1 MMRAKLVATTAIVT
15 LLPAVGYAQ
24 SSAAS
29 RDSGIDE
36 IVVTAQRYAERLEN
50 VPMSITAID
59 PAKLAKS
66 GVVNFDN
73 LDKIAVGTM
82 ISRSGVFT
90 QPQIRGISTRVLGPG
105 QENNVAVYVDG
116 IFDPASIGLG
126 GDLLAVSDIQVLKGP
141 QGTLYGRN
149 ATGGAILVNTLDPS
163 DHFEGKISATYG
175 RYNDRGGQVYVS
187 VPLSPKVAFNV
198 AGNYHEN
205 DGYIHDLTGVYPIPH
220 NGIGRDVARTK
231 NWEARLKVKAE
242 LSDNFTAL
250 IGYSHRRMEDSTALA
265 FNYSSFA
272 VFPQDT
278 TARDTVSV
286 SVPPYFDTDVDRVWG
301 KLELDTGI
309 GKLTSLTAYTNLDIE
324 GDTDYDGN
332 KVDLIRSGIRQ
343 PTNAF
348 QQSVFYNIT
357 AIERLN
363 LTVGGEY
370 YHNYGAFDPVHN
382 NAFGSSSGSVNK
394 LRTNAYAAYLDGTY
408 EIADRWFLTAGVRWA
423 QEKRSYTSF
432 FATGFTGQFQYTGIG
447 ASLLPSSPLEK
458 TFSRI
463 TTRATVRYQ
472 ITPDSN
478 VYASFSQGF
487 KSGTFNTL
495 TQGPVASLPPN
506 RPETIDAWEVG
517 FKTKQNNIRF
527 DAAAFYYDYKDL
539 QVNRYNVV
547 AGSVVT
553 LLENAAKARNYGAE
567 ATLTWS
573 ATDRLNIQMGGAWT
587 HARYVSYPFAAANIP
602 QGGVIVS
609 AQQDFGGLQLERA
622 PDWTFNA
629 SADYTFPFANGS
641 ALTLAANFYYS
652 SSYAP
657 VSDSFDPATGKGLY
671 RQGSYTL
678 TNGSVTWTDAENK
691 YAVTGYVNNIFNT
704 RYLIY
709 INAGDL
715 GVSQVFSQPTTYGV
729 RLSYNF

>member
-1 MMRAKLVATTAIVT
+1 MTRAQLIATTAIVT
-15 LLPAVGYAQ
+15 LLPITAFAQ
-24 SSAAS
+24 GPVA
-29 RDSGIDE
+29 RDGGIDE

-50 VPMSITAID
+50 VPMSVIAID
-59 PAKLAKS
+59 PAKLERA
-66 GVVNFDN
+66 GIVDFDN
-73 LDKIAVGTM
+73 IDKISVGTM
-82 ISRSGVFT
+82 ISRTGVFT
-90 QPQIRGISTRVLGPG
+90 QPQIRGISTRVIGPG

-116 IFDPASIGLG
+116 IFDPANIGLG

-163 DHFEGKISATYG
+163 DKFEGKISASYG

-187 VPLSPKVAFNV
+187 VPVSSKVAFNV
-198 AGNYHEN
+198 AGSYREN
-205 DGYIHDLTGVYPIPH
+205 DGYIKDITGVYPVPH
-220 NGIGRDVARTK
+220 NGIGRNVVPTR
-231 NWEARLKVKAE
+231 NWEARVKVKAE

-250 IGYSHRRMEDSTALA
+250 LGYSHRRMEDSTALA
-265 FNYSSFA
+265 FNYHAFA

-278 TARDTVSV
+278 TQRDRVSV

-309 GKLTSLTAYTNLDIE
+309 GKLTSLTSYVNLKIE

-363 LTVGGEY
+363 LTIGGEF

-382 NAFGSSSGSVNK
+382 NAFGGSFGNVNK
-394 LRTNAYAAYLDGTY
+394 LRTDAYAAYVDGTY
-408 EIADRWFLTAGVRWA
+408 EVVDRLFVTAGVRWA
-423 QEKRSYTSF
+423 QEKRSYTAN
-432 FATGFTGQFQYTGIG
+432 FATGFNGQFQYTGIG
-447 ASLLPSSPLEK
+447 GSLLPTSPIEK
-458 TFSRI
+458 TFARI

-472 ITPDSN
+472 LTPDSN
-478 VYASFSQGF
+478 IYASFSQGF

-517 FKTKQNNIRF
+517 FKTKQGNIRF
-527 DAAAFYYDYKDL
+527 DTAAFYYNYKDL

-547 AGSVVT
+547 AGTVIS

-567 ATLTWS
+567 ATLTWA
-573 ATDRLNIQMGGAWT
+573 ATDRLNMQVAGAWT
-587 HARYVSYPFAAANIP
+587 HARYVSYPSAAANIP
-602 QGGVIVS
+602 QGGFITS
-609 AQQDFGGLQLERA
+609 QPQNFGGRQLERA

-629 SADYTFPFANGS
+629 SADYTFPFVNDS
-641 ALTLAANFYYS
+641 ELTVAANFYYT

-657 VSDSFDPATGKGLY
+657 VSQSFDPATGRGLY

-678 TNGSVTWTDAENK
+678 TNASATWTDSEKK
-691 YAVTGYVNNIFNT
+691 YAVTGYVNNIFNN

-715 GVSQVFSQPTTYGV
+715 GVSQVYSSPTTYGV